1 MSYISLYRKWRSQT
15 FDEVIGQPA
24 IIQTL
29 KNAIRNNRLAHA
41 YLFSGPRGTGKTS
54 TARILAKA
62 LNCEKGPT
70 AEPCGKCSSCIKI
83 RDGHSVNVIEIDA
96 ASNRGINEIREL
108 RERIRYAPVEGRYK
122 VYIIDEVH
130 MLTPE
135 AFNALL
141 KTLEEPPSHTIF
153 VLATTE
159 LQKVPLT
166 IASRC
171 QRLDFGRIKLGEIEG
186 HLHRVAEAEG
196 FEIDEKALNLIGRV
210 AEGSMR
216 DAVSLL
222 DQLVSFS
229 GHKIS
234 YDDVITLLGTADEEL
249 LFAFGDAVVVGD
261 TAKILELI
269 RKGMEEGRSTPQVTR
284 DLVSHF
290 RNLLHLKAGSSEVLE
305 LTHDYLERL
314 RKQADSFSLERI
326 KGVIRALSRAEL
338 DMRWHP
344 HARLVLEVALL
355 ELLESSRQEKVIV
368 TEVKEHQNI
377 RVPEREDQKISP
389 DSITYIDSGSRQRR
403 EISDKQSTNI
413 SGDGKIA
420 KIKGHWKDILE
431 SVKKKSIFGYV
442 SLHEGEPLEVN
453 GRGKLVIAF
462 RRGYAFHKERLEE
475 AKNKIA
481 VEESVREVTGEKIPI
496 ECIVSEA
503 KKDSSISARSVA
515 EFFEGRVL

>member
-1 MSYISLYRKWRSQT
+1 MYRKCRSQT
-15 FDEVIGQPA
+15 FDEIICQPA
-24 IIQTL
+24 IVQTL
-29 KNAIRNNRLAHA
+29 KNAIKHDRLAHA

-62 LNCEKGPT
+62 LNCKDGPT
-70 AEPCGKCSSCIKI
+70 VVPCDQCENCKRV

-108 RERIRYAPVEGRYK
+108 RERVKYAPVEGRYK
-122 VYIIDEVH
+122 IYIIDEVH
-130 MLTPE
+130 MLTME

-171 QRLDFGRIKLGEIEG
+171 QRLDFGRIRITDIEE
-186 HLHRVAEAEG
+186 HLSKIAGAEG
-196 FEIDEKALNLIGRV
+196 FEIDAKALNLIGRV

-234 YDDVITLLGTADEEL
+234 YDDVVMMLGTADEEF
-249 LFAFGDAVVVGD
+249 LFAFGDALNAGD
-261 TAKILELI
+261 AASVLTLVK
-269 RKGMEEGRSTPQVTR
+269 KGLEEGRATPQVTR

-290 RNLLHLKAGSSEVLE
+290 RNLLHLKVGSGEVLE
-305 LTHDYLERL
+305 LTSDYLDRL
-314 RKQADSFSLERI
+314 RKQADNISLSRI
-326 KGVIRALSRAEL
+326 KDIISALSRSEL
-338 DMRWHP
+338 DMKWHP

-355 ELLESSRQEKVIV
+355 ELLEDRSPVTVAKPVLEIGARSVDEQRTSGIDLPAGRQGTGIA
-368 TEVKEHQNI
+368 TENQ
-377 RVPEREDQKISP
+377 
-389 DSITYIDSGSRQRR
+389 IT
-403 EISDKQSTNI
+403 
-413 SGDGKIA
+413 
-420 KIKGHWKDILE
+420 KIKSHWKDILE

-442 SLHEGEPLEVN
+442 SLHEGEPIEIN
-453 GRGKLVIAF
+453 DKGKLVIGS

-475 AKNKIA
+475 AKNKAA
-481 VEESVREVTGEKIPI
+481 VEEAVRELVGEKVPV
-496 ECIVSEA
+496 ECVVSDG
-503 KKDSSISARSVA
+503 KKEISISPSAVA
-515 EFFEGRVL
+515 DFFEGRILQ